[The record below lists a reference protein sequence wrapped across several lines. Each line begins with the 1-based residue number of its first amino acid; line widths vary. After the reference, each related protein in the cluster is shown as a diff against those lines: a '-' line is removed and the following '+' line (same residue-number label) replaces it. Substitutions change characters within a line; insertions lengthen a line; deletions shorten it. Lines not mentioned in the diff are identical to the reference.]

1 MTSYMTA
8 TFMIEAIAG
17 ANALNKRS
25 PGSVI
30 VSSNES
36 QTKSLEDEDGEV
48 DGDSEFKS
56 TTEFMPLMVPAG
68 VHSLF
73 CFSLL
78 LWLLTADAPNTG
90 TALCELL

>member
-25 PGSVI
+25 AGSAI
-30 VSSNES
+30 ASSNES

-56 TTEFMPLMVPAG
+56 TTEFMPLMVPTG
-68 VHSLF
+68 VHSLL
-73 CFSLL
+73 CSPLRA
-78 LWLLTADAPNTG
+78 WLLTSDAPYTCSVLG
-90 TALCELL
+90 